1 MSTDLADLYRGY
13 IACLNAQDWTNLGD
27 FVGNDVEYNGKTIG
41 LTGYRD
47 MLERDYREIPD
58 LRFDIQLLACEPPLV
73 AARLAFDCTPIG
85 VFLGVPVNGRR
96 ISFTENVFY
105 EFNHGRV
112 CKVWSIIDKAAVEA
126 QLTDDKRC
134 VPHR

>member
-1 MSTDLADLYRGY
+1 MTNDLDAIYREY
-13 IACLNAQDWTNLGD
+13 IDCLNAQDWAILGD
-27 FVGNDVEYNGKTIG
+27 FVGSDVEYNGMTIG

-85 VFLGVPVNGRR
+85 VFLGIPVNGRR

-105 EFNHGRV
+105 EFNQGRV

-126 QLTDDKRC
+126 QVT
-134 VPHR
+134 

>member
-1 MSTDLADLYRGY
+1 MKNDLDAIYRGY
-13 IACLNAQDWTNLGD
+13 IACLNTQDWANLGD
-27 FVGNDVEYNGKTIG
+27 FVDDDVEYNGKTIG
-41 LTGYRD
+41 LTGYRE

-105 EFNHGRV
+105 EFDRGRV

-126 QLTDDKRC
+126 QLT
-134 VPHR
+134 